1 MESFAVMRKTPLR
14 PGTKPLQRRKPLT
27 AKQRSFL
34 KHKAKERVRQLWT
47 EKAGVAKL
55 QPLKTLR
62 ERAWSAF
69 SKYVRLRDSVSF
81 PNREDGPNVRCI
93 TCRNY
98 WHWKDMHAGHFVHAG
113 RANPVTYDE
122 RNVNAQ
128 CPACNTFL
136 HGKLDVYAT
145 RLIERYGMGVT
156 DELRAM
162 KAQSKPLNR
171 TQLHEIALKYEAKVE
186 EMLNG

>member
-1 MESFAVMRKTPLR
+1 MRKTPLR

-47 EKAGVAKL
+47 ERAGVAKL
-55 QPLKTLR
+55 QPLKTLK

-69 SKYVRLRDSVSF
+69 SKYVRLRDCYGWY
-81 PNREDGPNVRCI
+81 PDQIPAAQCL
-93 TCRNY
+93 TCAAIRD
-98 WHWKDMHAGHFVHAG
+98 WRQMHAGHFVHAG

-122 RNVNAQ
+122 RNINAQ
-128 CPACNTFL
+128 CPACNTFR
-136 HGKLDVYAT
+136 HGMLDVYSE
-145 RLIERYGMGVT
+145 RLTAKHGAGVT

-171 TQLHEIALKYEAKVE
+171 AQLHEIALKYEAKVE

>member
-1 MESFAVMRKTPLR
+1 MKRTPLR

-47 EKAGVAKL
+47 EKVGVAKL
-55 QPLKTLR
+55 QPLKTLK

-69 SKYVRLRDSVSF
+69 SKYVRMRDAVMSLRGCV
-81 PNREDGPNVRCI
+81 
-93 TCRNY
+93 TCGTYRD
-98 WHWKDMHAGHFVHAG
+98 WQEMHAGHFVHAG

-171 TQLHEIALKYEAKVE
+171 TQLREIALKYEAKVE

>member
-1 MESFAVMRKTPLR
+1 MRKTPLR

-47 EKAGVAKL
+47 EKVGVAKL

-69 SKYVRLRDSVSF
+69 SKYVRLRDHPPAWSWHGASV
-81 PNREDGPNVRCI
+81 CI
-93 TCRNY
+93 TCDAVLNWREI
-98 WHWKDMHAGHFVHAG
+98 HAGHFVHAG
-113 RANPVTYDE
+113 RANPVSYDE
-122 RNVNAQ
+122 RNINAQ
-128 CPACNTFL
+128 CPACNTFR
-136 HGKLDVYAT
+136 HGMLDVYSE
-145 RLIERYGMGVT
+145 RLTAKHGAGVT

-162 KAQSKPLNR
+162 KAQGKPLNR